1 MKNTDKIAKV
11 VLSWQLRP
19 IFVSI
24 NQNNSLNVAALPE
37 KQHHSAHVTA
47 LHQQSLHADCC
58 SMEGWHFHPSK
69 SCSHA
74 GTYPSFDKT
83 NSIRT
88 VKIPH
93 CQTDIF
99 PPQYVYESITG
110 RNCIFLLIWK
120 PQGFSA
126 PCRGKK
132 KQLMSIFSEP
142 CCLTQ
147 ETGKNRNFHN
157 SNDSFYL
164 LLTIYFILLHHILW
178 KRNKK
183 SVVLYAWKRK
193 INMCFL

>member
-1 MKNTDKIAKV
+1 MTT
-11 VLSWQLRP
+11 LY
-19 IFVSI
+19 
-24 NQNNSLNVAALPE
+24 
-37 KQHHSAHVTA
+37 
-47 LHQQSLHADCC
+47 QQSLQADCC
-58 SMEGWHFHPSK
+58 TMEGWYLHPSK

-74 GTYPSFDKT
+74 GPFPSFDKT

-99 PPQYVYESITG
+99 PPQYVYESTTG
-110 RNCIFLLIWK
+110 RNYLFLLIWK

-132 KQLMSIFSEP
+132 KQLTGIFSEP
-142 CCLTQ
+142 CCLTE

-157 SNDSFYL
+157 SNDSFHL
-164 LLTIYFILLHHILW
+164 LLTMYFILLHHILW

-183 SVVLYAWKRK
+183 EVLHFTHGKETSRCASCRGTKTDPLATFFTYMFILSFNSDAKQ
-193 INMCFL
+193 N